1 MARLTGKTAIIT
13 GGAAGVGLAAA
24 RRFAAEG
31 ARLLLVDMDRAAL
44 DAAVASLGGAAAAYV
59 GDVTRP
65 EDAEGYVQAAV
76 AAFGGVDVLVANA
89 GIIGVIAPLQDYPV
103 DVFGRVMHVNV
114 TGVFLTLKHGM
125 PALAARGG
133 GSVVITSSIAGLRG
147 FAQAS
152 AYVASKHA
160 LIGLM
165 RSAALEGAPLGIRVN
180 TVHPAFL
187 EGSLMRTIEE
197 GFAPGAGDVARQ
209 GMVAMVPMARY
220 GVFEEVAELMLFLAG
235 DESRYCTGGV
245 YPVDGGMSA
254 T

>member
-13 GGAAGVGLAAA
+13 GGAAGIGLATA

-31 ARLLLVDMDRAAL
+31 ARLLLVDANGPAL
-44 DAAVASLGGAAAAYV
+44 DAAVASLDGAATAVRRRCHAAGGCRGLRAGGRRRV
-59 GDVTRP
+59 WRCRRAGGERRDCRRDRT
-65 EDAEGYVQAAV
+65 AA
-76 AAFGGVDVLVANA
+76 
-89 GIIGVIAPLQDYPV
+89 DYPV
-103 DVFGRVMHVNV
+103 DVFARVMAVNV

-147 FAQAS
+147 FAQAG

-160 LIGLM
+160 VIGLM

-180 TVHPAFL
+180 TVNPAFL
-187 EGSLMRTIEE
+187 EGSLMRAIEE
-197 GFAPGAGDVARQ
+197 GFAPGAPDVARQ

-220 GVFEEVAELMLFLAG
+220 GLFEEVADLMLFLAS

>member
-13 GGAAGVGLAAA
+13 GGAAGIGLATA

-31 ARLLLVDMDRAAL
+31 ARLLLVDANGPAL
-44 DAAVASLGGAAAAYV
+44 DAAVASLDGAATAYA

-65 EDAEGYVQAAV
+65 EDAQGYVRAAV
-76 AAFGGVDVLVANA
+76 AAYGGVDVLVANA
-89 GIIGVIAPLQDYPV
+89 GIAGAIAPLPDYPV
-103 DVFGRVMHVNV
+103 DVFARVMAVNV

-147 FAQAS
+147 FAHAG

-160 LIGLM
+160 VIGLM

-180 TVHPAFL
+180 SVNPAFL
-187 EGSLMRTIEE
+187 EGSLMRAIEE
-197 GFAPGAGDVARQ
+197 GFAPGAPDVARQ

-220 GVFEEVAELMLFLAG
+220 GLFEEAADLMLFLAS